1 MLYPFLH
8 DPYTLASISHSFYL
22 SRMSYSFAF
31 DDTPQVLNLFS
42 EWLCWCM
49 LWAGIKVYSL
59 ISRKKTPYV
68 RGDDFEEESTSLAF
82 FIVTS
87 SVCAS
92 LVEVNWILVCPQ
104 LSFNLLLR
112 L

>member
-1 MLYPFLH
+1 
-8 DPYTLASISHSFYL
+8 
-22 SRMSYSFAF
+22 MSYSFAF
-31 DDTPQVLNLFS
+31 DDAPQVLNLFS